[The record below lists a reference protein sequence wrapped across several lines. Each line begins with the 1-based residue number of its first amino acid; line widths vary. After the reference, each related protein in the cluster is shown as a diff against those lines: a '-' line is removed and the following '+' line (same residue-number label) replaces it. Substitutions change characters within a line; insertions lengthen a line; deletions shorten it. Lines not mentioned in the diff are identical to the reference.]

1 MEGHR
6 MSNLKRWLVVVVFAA
21 AFAWVE
27 SAAVTYLRIH
37 VGRID
42 PYQTNPLPLANDLGR
57 IELVREVATLI
68 MIVSIGYLA
77 GRNRHTRT
85 AYAALTFGV
94 WDIFYYLFLWITVG
108 WPHTLID
115 WDVLFLLPLPW
126 WGPVI
131 APLAIAAIIVL
142 ASTLVALF
150 DNPEGEVWPT
160 RKAWSLCLPGV
171 VLALI
176 VFMQD
181 ALRALPHGERAIRDA
196 LPTSFAWPF
205 FGLALLLMSAPIVD
219 LLMQIRSIRS
229 SSRREAR
236 ARIKSGAEG

>member
-1 MEGHR
+1 
-6 MSNLKRWLVVVVFAA
+6 MSNLKRWLIVVVFAA

-42 PYQTNPLPLANDLGR
+42 PYQTNPLPLASDLGR
-57 IELVREVATLI
+57 IELVREIATLI

-77 GRNRHTRT
+77 GRNLHTRT

-108 WPHTLID
+108 WPRTLMD

-131 APLAIAAIIVL
+131 APIAIAAIIIL
-142 ASTLVALF
+142 ASTLVVLF
-150 DNPEGEVWPT
+150 DNPKREIWPT
-160 RKAWSLCLPGV
+160 RKAWLLCLPGV
-171 VLALI
+171 ILALI

-181 ALRALPHGERAIRDA
+181 ALRALPRGEQAVRDT

-205 FGLALLLMSAPIVD
+205 FGLALLLMSALIVD
-219 LLMQIRSIRS
+219 LLMQNRSNRS
-229 SSRREAR
+229 STRWEAR
-236 ARIKSGAEG
+236 AKLKSEAEG